1 MKKRLSLFI
10 IFLLFSFFLF
20 FFYNQKKSSTDLWDI
35 IPDKS
40 TLIIELDEPN
50 SQWDKVLFELKESK
64 LINSIKSIIDDYND
78 FDNFIDGKLEEYL
91 RDNKL
96 IISYFNLSNKTLE
109 PVYLSYKKNLDED
122 FIIENLKNKDYDI
135 NERNLNGE
143 IIFEAKKND
152 KNHVFAFL
160 DNISVYSTNSLI
172 IEDIIRSISNS
183 ELIFKKNN
191 PSLFSQVKIKN
202 DFGNIY
208 LNLNDIQKILLNI
221 FPQELFNNSLKSL
234 PKKSFFDIE
243 MSNGLVRMNG
253 FSSKIDS
260 NNFTN
265 ENQYDSILNFIPSN
279 TILYTNMSSEE
290 NNQNLISNRFSKA
303 LIESLNSNTYFEIS
317 IINIPDNLKI
327 KNKKEIDDDIYSFN
341 DKEIFTAAKIK
352 KTDVDYHYFK
362 YEKFMIITENYNSL
376 KEVKS
381 MLINKDFW
389 IKNLNFN
396 KFQKQLNESHNSLLV
411 FNINKL
417 LPINNSSIGLTSLQL
432 SKIQNKYYMSFNL
445 LETDTENYVVQEEN
459 SLNEY
464 LFKNNLSSKPHII
477 FSHIN
482 NKPEVII
489 QDEKNIVYHLS
500 NSLEPIW
507 SDSIEKI
514 ISKIFVIDYYKN
526 NKKQIVFAS
535 PNKIYGFDRKGNSL
549 IGFPFE
555 NPSKSPIQH
564 LNIIDY
570 DKSKRYRII
579 SSHRNGEIYFYDKN
593 GKTLNGWNP
602 ILMEDELV
610 QAPIHTRVRGKD
622 YIIILQKNGD
632 IYVKNRRGI
641 NYKGFPVKLDSDLT
655 NKIHLQSSSNSAQS
669 LLEILSDDGKLYKI
683 NLEGKIISSKDQYR
697 NEKDAKFK
705 MIQEA
710 SGKSPAIISY
720 DNYNLFKDENNIN
733 FKNIEK
739 LKFQFYNLSKNE
751 NFLVLTDTT
760 IKKSYFLDKNLNYY
774 VNPISNQNEVSILD
788 YGNSIIIYKTLN
800 NSLSMIELK
809 K

>member
-208 LNLNDIQKILLNI
+208 LNLKDIQKILLNI

-411 FNINKL
+411 FDINKL

-432 SKIQNKYYMSFNL
+432 SKIQNKYYMSLNL

>member
-109 PVYLSYKKNLDED
+109 PVYLSYKKNLDEN
-122 FIIENLKNKDYDI
+122 FIIENLKNKGYDI
-135 NERNLNGE
+135 NKRNLNGE

-152 KNHVFAFL
+152 ENHVFTFL
-160 DNISVYSTNSLI
+160 DNISAYSTNSLI

-208 LNLNDIQKILLNI
+208 LNLKDIQKILLNI
-221 FPQELFNNSLKSL
+221 FPQDLFNNSLKSL
-234 PKKSFFDIE
+234 PEKSFFDIE

-265 ENQYDSILNFIPSN
+265 ENQNDSILNFIPSN

-396 KFQKQLNESHNSLLV
+396 KFKKELNESHNSLLV
-411 FNINKL
+411 FDINKL
-417 LPINNSSIGLTSLQL
+417 LPINHSNIGFTSLQL
-432 SKIQNKYYMSFNL
+432 SKIENKYYMSLNL
-445 LETDTENYVVQEEN
+445 SETDIENYVVQEEN
-459 SLNEY
+459 SINEY
-464 LFKNNLSSKPHII
+464 LFENNLSSKPYII

-535 PNKIYGFDRKGNSL
+535 SNKIYGFDRKGNSL

-579 SSHRNGEIYFYDKN
+579 SSHKNGEIYFYDKN

-720 DNYNLFKDENNIN
+720 DNYNLFKDENKIN

-751 NFLVLTDTT
+751 NFLVLTDTK

-774 VNPISNQNEVSILD
+774 INPISNQNEVSILD
-788 YGNSIIIYKTLN
+788 YGNSIILYKTLN

>member
-10 IFLLFSFFLF
+10 IFLLISFFLF

-40 TLIIELDEPN
+40 TLIIELDDPN
-50 SQWDKVLFELKESK
+50 SQWDKILFELKESK

>member
-260 NNFTN
+260 KNFTN
-265 ENQYDSILNFIPSN
+265 ENQNDSILNFIPSN

-411 FNINKL
+411 FDINKL

-622 YIIILQKNGD
+622 YIIIIQKNGD
-632 IYVKNRRGI
+632 IYLKNRRGI

-655 NKIHLQSSSNSAQS
+655 NKIHIQSSDNSAKS